1 MQQKKITNILLFGE
15 TGNGKSSL
23 GNFLLGNN
31 VFNVSDDVKSETKVT
46 FGRQGTGDSSDLFVI
61 DTPGLQ
67 DSQGSDRAHMIQL
80 IQYVKE
86 HKELNAIIVVFNYQQ
101 VRFPYNI
108 QTMLKLFCNIFPMK
122 DVGKHIALV
131 FTNAFTR
138 KGFLTNEQKVEKS
151 SKVLP
156 EFKRVIKEAS
166 GTELPN
172 NVPTAFVDMDPND
185 GIDENGKIDLE
196 RLKAWANFL
205 PNLNVEEFKAPEP
218 EVKIQKQ
225 DFEEMRI
232 EGEYIIKTI
241 IKKERKVF
249 CQLDGSIKYGDWEE
263 KERKEEK
270 IMNPEVEKIK
280 KLNLDNEQTFKRIQE
295 ENEKK
300 IKELKEQNE
309 KIREKNNNDFIQLYN
324 SQMESFRNLLRDAQV
339 RKQSHSEKSIEQR
352 YKDIKSKLNEALI
365 NEECKGECV
374 IGKSI
379 FKAGILEEDDL
390 VTEEKLAPEESTL
403 IGRHI
408 DKIIQKEFKDKIIVG
423 WMIRSLREDGS
434 GGKWA
439 RKKQVLLESSYSFYI
454 SSCWFSDCNW
464 KLRIWTIEP
473 KKHNQEKLFKE

>member
-31 VFNVSDDVKSETKVT
+31 VFNVSADVKAETKVT

-67 DSQGSDRAHMIQL
+67 DTEGSDREHMIQL

-352 YKDIKSKLNEALI
+352 YKDIKSKLNNALV
-365 NEECKGECV
+365 NE
-374 IGKSI
+374 
-379 FKAGILEEDDL
+379 
-390 VTEEKLAPEESTL
+390 
-403 IGRHI
+403 R
-408 DKIIQKEFKDKIIVG
+408 
-423 WMIRSLREDGS
+423 M
-434 GGKWA
+434 
-439 RKKQVLLESSYSFYI
+439 
-454 SSCWFSDCNW
+454 
-464 KLRIWTIEP
+464 
-473 KKHNQEKLFKE
+473 